1 MRCFGKCLLL
11 LIAPLMSCM
20 SHASGGGGPKFAEG
34 VNYIDIKPPLIVNYG
49 GAGKMRYI
57 KAEISL
63 RTESME
69 GAMEITH
76 HLPLIRDKLISI
88 LSQQTEEAVATADG
102 KEKLRLFALTEV
114 NKVLHAV
121 EQAPASDVAV
131 EDEEKTKDKK
141 GKKDKKS
148 KDDKAKKD
156 TKDKKDDKKKS
167 DKDKKSKDKKS
178 KSEDEESS
186 QDKKHGEEH
195 AGPASDLFFNNFVV
209 QK

>member
-1 MRCFGKCLLL
+1 MRLLLRCFML
-11 LIAPLMSCM
+11 LIVPFVSMPSF
-20 SHASGGGGPKFAEG
+20 ASGGGGPAFADG

-57 KAEISL
+57 KAEISI
-63 RTESME
+63 RTENID

-88 LSQQTEEAVATADG
+88 LSQQTEEGIATAEG
-102 KEKLRLFALTEV
+102 KEKLRMFALAEV

-121 EQAPASDVAV
+121 EKLQEAEEKV
-131 EDEEKTKDKK
+131 EDK
-141 GKKDKKS
+141 KKDKK
-148 KDDKAKKD
+148 A
-156 TKDKKDDKKKS
+156 KDKKSDKKKS
-167 DKDKKSKDKKS
+167 EKDKKSKDKKS
-178 KSEDEESS
+178 KSKDDEAE
-186 QDKKHGEEH
+186 KEK

>member
-1 MRCFGKCLLL
+1 MRLLLRYFLL
-11 LIAPLMSCM
+11 LIAPLYSL
-20 SHASGGGGPKFAEG
+20 SVLASSGGPAFADG

-57 KAEISL
+57 KAEISI
-63 RTESME
+63 RTENID

-88 LSQQTEEAVATADG
+88 LSQQTEEGIATAEG
-102 KEKLRLFALTEV
+102 KEKLRVFALAEV

-121 EQAPASDVAV
+121 EKTKEA
-131 EDEEKTKDKK
+131 EEKAVDK
-141 GKKDKKS
+141 KKDKK
-148 KDDKAKKD
+148 A
-156 TKDKKDDKKKS
+156 KDKKSDKKKS
-167 DKDKKSKDKKS
+167 VKDKKSKDKKS
-178 KSEDEESS
+178 KSKADEES
-186 QDKKHGEEH
+186 DGKHEKEN